1 MPGQRGA
8 CGSDV
13 RSASPWGVHV
23 RTRAPAQEHL
33 LFLGAVA
40 PGEGGGGGRVFVRV
54 HGVCG
59 RNCVHADEGLCMCT
73 CACMLACGLACAMS
87 PRPER

>member
-1 MPGQRGA
+1 MVDIGVPGTPTQLSWDTPGVRFCTVPGQRGA

-23 RTRAPAQEHL
+23 RTHAPAQEHL

-59 RNCVHADEGLCMCT
+59 RN
-73 CACMLACGLACAMS
+73 
-87 PRPER
+87 